1 MPGTVLSMQNILL
14 GQRKVMQIR
23 QRETLS
29 HQRAIIHEICLSS
42 AQWSNL
48 SASSISKDVFVDL
61 LALSL
66 SLSSSQVVSA
76 RFQLS
81 LSFISF
87 PFSTG
92 CVQFKV
98 ELFEVRRHF
107 MI

>member
-1 MPGTVLSMQNILL
+1 MCSKLHHKEG
-14 GQRKVMQIR
+14 
-23 QRETLS
+23 
-29 HQRAIIHEICLSS
+29 HEWNFTSN
-42 AQWSNL
+42 NL
-48 SASSISKDVFVDL
+48 SASSISKDVFVGL